1 LADPIS
7 GLPLVNQTQGAD
19 MLTLTPP
26 DTIGIGPNDASR
38 MSLPRELAESLLR
51 ACSLPAADD
60 RTYTSV
66 QILPTPSGQN
76 LYVRSSFYG

>member
-1 LADPIS
+1 MQAIAPH
-7 GLPLVNQTQGAD
+7 
-19 MLTLTPP
+19 
-26 DTIGIGPNDASR
+26 DTIGISHSDSPLASLSR
-38 MSLPRELAESLLR
+38 DVAASLLR

>member
-1 LADPIS
+1 
-7 GLPLVNQTQGAD
+7 

-26 DTIGIGPNDASR
+26 DTIGIGPNDAPR

-76 LYVRSSFYG
+76 LYIRSSFYG

>member
-1 LADPIS
+1 MVTIAP
-7 GLPLVNQTQGAD
+7 TD
-19 MLTLTPP
+19 MV
-26 DTIGIGPNDASR
+26 GIEPNDSTHAHLS
-38 MSLPRELAESLLR
+38 RELAESLLR
-51 ACSLPAADD
+51 ACSLPSADD